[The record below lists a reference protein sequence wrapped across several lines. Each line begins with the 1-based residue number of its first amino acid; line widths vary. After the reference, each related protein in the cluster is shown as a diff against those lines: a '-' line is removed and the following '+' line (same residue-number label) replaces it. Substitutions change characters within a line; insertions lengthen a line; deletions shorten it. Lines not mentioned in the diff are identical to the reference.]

1 MSAAKICPQ
10 CGTEFP
16 ATERFCAQDGTALR
30 SKESATD
37 LIGAVIADRYLILSH
52 LGEGGMGR
60 VYLAEHVKMGRK
72 SALKLLH
79 PSLTKDISAISR
91 FNREAANA
99 SRISHPNVAAIYDFG
114 ETAEG
119 MVYLAMEYVE
129 GLSLTSLVSQLKGG
143 TMPMARAAEII
154 RQTAEALTAAH
165 DMGIV
170 HRDLKPDN
178 IMVAQGRDGT
188 DSVKVVDFGIAKAAG
203 AAADSQ
209 KVTRTG
215 HVIGTPDY
223 MSPEQLAGDTLD
235 GRSDIYA
242 LGLVAFNLLTGT
254 LPFPA
259 DSQQESMIMRL
270 TEKPVTLAAAKP
282 DVAWPADLQTVM
294 DKVLERDVDA
304 RYRTATE
311 FGREFARAV
320 GRMPSKVTG
329 RFATPTLTNAPVS
342 AAPVPPTRVAAAAKG
357 RTPMV
362 VGVAAAV
369 VVVAAVVIIAGGV
382 MAMNMFGGN
391 RVSATSDTT
400 QPTGAQLSGT
410 PAGGGGGGLPAD
422 STPKIPDSTV
432 ADRLM
437 AMIDLANDPTQSQ
450 RVLLTVQGL
459 EAQAKS
465 SEELFLVARLRGSV
479 AAASGDTAK
488 ACGILKAAKSS
499 LAQSELKKA
508 NDRIKNVYSCPPQ

>member
-1 MSAAKICPQ
+1 VSAAKICPQ

-37 LIGAVIADRYLILSH
+37 LIGAVIAERYLILSH

-72 SALKLLH
+72 SALKVLH

-129 GLSLTSLVSQLKGG
+129 GLSLTSLVSQLKSG
-143 TMPMARAAEII
+143 TMSMARAAEII
-154 RQTAEALTAAH
+154 RQTAEALGAAH

-188 DSVKVVDFGIAKAAG
+188 DYVKVVDFGIAKAAG
-203 AAADSQ
+203 AGADAQ

-282 DVAWPADLQTVM
+282 EVTWPADLQTVM

-304 RYRTATE
+304 RYRTAPE

-329 RFATPTLTNAPVS
+329 RFATPTLSNAPVA
-342 AAPVPPTRVAAAAKG
+342 AAPVPPTRVAAAAAKG
-357 RTPMV
+357 RTPMLL
-362 VGVAAAV
+362 GVAVAV
-369 VVVAAVVIIAGGV
+369 VIVAAVVIIAGGV
-382 MAMNMFGGN
+382 MAMNMLGGN
-391 RVSATSDTT
+391 RVSATTDTT

-410 PAGGGGGGLPAD
+410 PSGAGGAVPAD
-422 STPKIPDSTV
+422 STPKAPDSTV

-437 AMIDLANDPTQSQ
+437 SMIDLANDPTQSQ

-479 AAASGDTAK
+479 AAASGDTTK
-488 ACGILKAAKSS
+488 ACGILKAARSS
-499 LAQSELKKA
+499 LSQSELKKT
-508 NDRIKNVYSCPPQ
+508 NDRMKNLYSCPPR

>member
-1 MSAAKICPQ
+1 
-10 CGTEFP
+10 
-16 ATERFCAQDGTALR
+16 
-30 SKESATD
+30 
-37 LIGAVIADRYLILSH
+37 
-52 LGEGGMGR
+52 
-60 VYLAEHVKMGRK
+60 
-72 SALKLLH
+72 
-79 PSLTKDISAISR
+79 
-91 FNREAANA
+91 
-99 SRISHPNVAAIYDFG
+99 
-114 ETAEG
+114 
-119 MVYLAMEYVE
+119 
-129 GLSLTSLVSQLKGG
+129 
-143 TMPMARAAEII
+143 MARAAEII
-154 RQTAEALTAAH
+154 RQTADALGAAH

-188 DSVKVVDFGIAKAAG
+188 DCVKVVDFGIAKAAG
-203 AAADSQ
+203 AGADAQ

-282 DVAWPADLQTVM
+282 EIAWPADLQTVM

-329 RFATPTLTNAPVS
+329 RFATPTLANAQVAPV
-342 AAPVPPTRVAAAAKG
+342 PVPPTRVGAAAKG
-357 RTPMV
+357 RTPML

-369 VVVAAVVIIAGGV
+369 VLVAAVVIIAGGV

-391 RVSATSDTT
+391 RVAATSDTA
-400 QPTGAQLSGT
+400 QPSGAQLSGAPT
-410 PAGGGGGGLPAD
+410 GGGGVVPD
-422 STPKIPDSTV
+422 STPKTPDSTV

-437 AMIDLANDPTQSQ
+437 AMIDLANDPGQSQ

-479 AAASGDTAK
+479 AAATGDTAK
-488 ACGILKAAKSS
+488 ACGILRAARTS
-499 LAQSELKKA
+499 LAQSELKKT
-508 NDRIKNVYSCPPQ
+508 NDRIKNVYSCPQ

>member
-1 MSAAKICPQ
+1 MSVAKICPQ

-37 LIGAVIADRYLILSH
+37 LIGAVVADRYLILSH

-114 ETAEG
+114 ETSEG

-129 GLSLTSLVSQLKGG
+129 GLSLTSLVAQLKSG

-154 RQTAEALTAAH
+154 RQTADALGAAH

-188 DSVKVVDFGIAKAAG
+188 DCVKVVDFGIAKAAG
-203 AAADSQ
+203 AGADAQ

-282 DVAWPADLQTVM
+282 EIAWPADLQTVM

-329 RFATPTLTNAPVS
+329 RFATPTLANAPV
-342 AAPVPPTRVAAAAKG
+342 APVPVPPTRVGAAAKG
-357 RTPMV
+357 RTPML

-369 VVVAAVVIIAGGV
+369 VLVAAVVIIAGGV

-391 RVSATSDTT
+391 RVATTDTA
-400 QPTGAQLSGT
+400 QPSGAQLSGAPT
-410 PAGGGGGGLPAD
+410 GGTVPAD
-422 STPKIPDSTV
+422 STPKTPDSTV
-432 ADRLM
+432 ADRLV
-437 AMIDLANDPTQSQ
+437 AMIDLANDPGQSQ
-450 RVLLTVQGL
+450 RVLLTIQGL

-479 AAASGDTAK
+479 AAATGDTAK
-488 ACGILKAAKSS
+488 ACGILRAARTS
-499 LAQSELKKA
+499 LAQSELKKT
-508 NDRIKNVYSCPPQ
+508 NDRIKYVYSCPQ

>member
-1 MSAAKICPQ
+1 MSAAKVCPQ
-10 CGTEFP
+10 CGTEYP

-37 LIGAVIADRYLILSH
+37 LVGTVIAERYLIVSQ

-72 SALKLLH
+72 SALKVLH
-79 PSLTKDISAISR
+79 PSLMKDISAISR

-114 ETAEG
+114 ETPEG
-119 MVYLAMEYVE
+119 MVYLAMEYIE

-154 RQTAEALTAAH
+154 RQTAEALGAAH

-178 IMVAQGRDGT
+178 IMVAQGRDGA
-188 DSVKVVDFGIAKAAG
+188 DLVKVVDFGIAKAAG
-203 AAADSQ
+203 AGADSQ
-209 KVTRTG
+209 KVTKTG

-242 LGLVAFNLLTGT
+242 LGLVAFNLLTGS

-259 DSQQESMIMRL
+259 ESQQESMIMRL
-270 TEKPVTLAAAKP
+270 TEKPVTLAAARP
-282 DVAWPADLQTVM
+282 DISWPVDLQTVM
-294 DKVLERDVDA
+294 DKALERDVDA
-304 RYRTATE
+304 RYRTAPE

-320 GRMPSKVTG
+320 GRMPATVTG
-329 RFATPTLTNAPVS
+329 RFATPTIANPNVA
-342 AAPVPPTRVAAAAKG
+342 AAPVPPTRVGVAKKR
-357 RTPMV
+357 RTPMLL
-362 VGVAAAV
+362 GIAAAV
-369 VVVAAVVIIAGGV
+369 VIVAGGV
-382 MAMNMFGGN
+382 MAMNMLGEN
-391 RVSATSDTT
+391 RQAAASDTT
-400 QPTGAQLSGT
+400 QLTGAQLSGAPT
-410 PAGGGGGGLPAD
+410 GNAPAGNTVPAD
-422 STPKIPDSTV
+422 TTPKPPDSTV
-432 ADRLM
+432 
-437 AMIDLANDPTQSQ
+437 SQ
-450 RVLLTVQGL
+450 RLIALIDPSGDPARAQHVLSSL
-459 EAQAKS
+459 ESLGPQAKS

-479 AAASGDTAK
+479 AAATGDTAK
-488 ACGILKAAKSS
+488 ACRILKAAKDS
-499 LAQSELKKA
+499 LAQAEAQKVDVRMKTL
-508 NDRIKNVYSCPPQ
+508 YSCPR